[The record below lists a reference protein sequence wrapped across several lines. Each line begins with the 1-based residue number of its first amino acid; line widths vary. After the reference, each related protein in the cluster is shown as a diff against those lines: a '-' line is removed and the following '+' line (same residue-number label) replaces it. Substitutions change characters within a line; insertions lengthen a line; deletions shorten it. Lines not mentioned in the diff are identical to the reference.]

1 MDVETA
7 IRSRRSIKV
16 FDPSHRI
23 DEGETAKLIELA
35 TLSPTAFNLQH
46 WRFVVVR
53 DPLVRFQL
61 RQVAYGQAQVSDAA
75 LLIAVCADVKAWDR
89 DPARCWRNVG
99 PNERNR
105 MVAAIRRFYAP
116 DPQLQRDEAMRSCA
130 LAAQTLMLAA
140 VARGHGTCAM
150 DGFDAA
156 AVARILNL
164 PPDHLV
170 SMFVAIGRPLEPAG
184 PRPGTIPVAEITATD
199 RFVDAAPVKEARLPR
214 AGPA

>member
-7 IRSRRSIKV
+7 IRTRRSIKV

-61 RQVAYGQAQVSDAA
+61 RQAAYGQPQVTDAS
-75 LLIAVCADVKAWDR
+75 LLIALCADVKAWDR
-89 DPARCWRNVG
+89 DPERCWRQVD
-99 PNERNR
+99 PAERDR
-105 MVAAIRRFYAP
+105 MAGTIRRFYAP
-116 DPQLQRDEAMRSCA
+116 DAQLQRDEAMRSCG

-140 VARGHGTCAM
+140 TALGYGSCPM
-150 DGFDAA
+150 DGFDFA

-164 PPDHLV
+164 PARPPREHVRGDRTR
-170 SMFVAIGRPLEPAG
+170 ARAGRPAARHDSDGGAHVGGSL
-184 PRPGTIPVAEITATD
+184 RNRRLNLPV
-199 RFVDAAPVKEARLPR
+199 R
-214 AGPA
+214 AYR

>member
-7 IRSRRSIKV
+7 IRTRRSIKA
-16 FDPSHRI
+16 FDPSHRL
-23 DEGETAKLIELA
+23 DEGEAARLIELA

-61 RQVAYGQAQVSDAA
+61 RQAAYGQPQVTDAS
-75 LLIAVCADVKAWDR
+75 LLIALCADVKAWDR
-89 DPARCWRNVG
+89 DPERCWRNVD
-99 PNERNR
+99 PTERDR
-105 MVAAIRRFYAP
+105 IAGTIRRFYAP
-116 DPQLQRDEAMRSCA
+116 DAQLQRDEAMRSCG

-140 VARGHGTCAM
+140 TALGHGSCPM
-150 DGFDAA
+150 DGFDFA

-170 SMFVAIGRPLEPAG
+170 SMFVAIGRALDPAG
-184 PRPGTIPVAEITATD
+184 PRPGTIPAAELTAVD
-199 RFVDAAPVKEARLPR
+199 RFTKGD
-214 AGPA
+214 

>member
-7 IRSRRSIKV
+7 IRTRRSIRV

-23 DEGETAKLIELA
+23 DDAQAAQLIELA
-35 TLSPTAFNLQH
+35 ALSPTAFNLQH

-61 RQVAYGQAQVSDAA
+61 RQVAYGQAAVSDAS
-75 LLIAVCADVKAWDR
+75 LLIAICADVKAWDR
-89 DPARCWRNVG
+89 DPDRCWSG
-99 PNERNR
+99 ADPDERDR

-116 DPQLQRDEAMRSCA
+116 DPQLQRDEAMRSCG

-140 VARGHGTCAM
+140 TALGYGSCPM
-150 DGFDAA
+150 DGFDFA

-184 PRPGTIPVAEITATD
+184 PRTGKIPAAEITERD
-199 RFVDAAPVKEARLPR
+199 RFAD
-214 AGPA
+214 GD

>member
-7 IRSRRSIKV
+7 IRTRRSIKV

-23 DEGETAKLIELA
+23 GEGETAKLIELA

-61 RQVAYGQAQVSDAA
+61 RQVAYGQAAVTDAA

-89 DPARCWRNVG
+89 DPDRCWSDADPV
-99 PNERNR
+99 ERER
-105 MVAAIRRFYAP
+105 MVTAIRRFYAP
-116 DPQLQRDEAMRSCA
+116 DPQLQRDEAMRSCG

-140 VARGHGTCAM
+140 TALGYGSCRWTASTSPPWRGFSISPTTT
-150 DGFDAA
+150 
-156 AVARILNL
+156 
-164 PPDHLV
+164 
-170 SMFVAIGRPLEPAG
+170 S
-184 PRPGTIPVAEITATD
+184 
-199 RFVDAAPVKEARLPR
+199 
-214 AGPA
+214 

>member
-7 IRSRRSIKV
+7 IRTRRSIKV

-61 RQVAYGQAQVSDAA
+61 RQAAYGQPQVTDAS
-75 LLIAVCADVKAWDR
+75 LLIALCADVMAWDR
-89 DPARCWRNVG
+89 NPERCWRNVE
-99 PNERNR
+99 PLERDR
-105 MVAAIRRFYAP
+105 MAGTIRRFYAP
-116 DPQLQRDEAMRSCA
+116 DVQLQRDEAMRSCG

-140 VARGHGTCAM
+140 TALGYGSCPM
-150 DGFDAA
+150 DGFDFAT
-156 AVARILNL
+156 VARILNL
-164 PPDHLV
+164 PADHLV
-170 SMFVAIGRPLEPAG
+170 SMFVAIGRALEPAG
-184 PRPGTIPVAEITATD
+184 PRPGTIPAAELTAVD
-199 RFVDAAPVKEARLPR
+199 RFASSD
-214 AGPA
+214 

>member
-7 IRSRRSIKV
+7 IRSRRSIKL

-23 DEGETAKLIELA
+23 DERETARLIELA
-35 TLSPTAFNLQH
+35 ALSPTAFNLQH

-61 RQVAYGQAQVSDAA
+61 RQVAYGQSQVTDAA

-89 DPARCWRNVG
+89 DPERCWRNAD
-99 PNERNR
+99 PQERDR
-105 MVAAIRRFYAP
+105 MVTAIRRFYAP

-140 VARGHGTCAM
+140 TALGHGTCPM
-150 DGFDAA
+150 DGFDFG
-156 AVARILNL
+156 AVARILEL

-184 PRPGTIPVAEITATD
+184 PRPGPIPAAELTSLD
-199 RFVDAAPVKEARLPR
+199 RF
-214 AGPA
+214 AGRG

>member
-7 IRSRRSIKV
+7 IRTRRSIRS
-16 FDPSHRI
+16 FDPAHRI
-23 DEGETAKLIELA
+23 DDADATALIGLA
-35 TLSPTAFNLQH
+35 ALSPTAFNLQH

-61 RQVAYGQAQVSDAA
+61 RQAAYDQAAVTDAS
-75 LLIAVCADVKAWDR
+75 LLIAICADVKAWDR
-89 DPARCWRNVG
+89 NPDRCWREVD
-99 PNERNR
+99 PAERDR
-105 MVAAIRRFYAP
+105 VVAAIRRFYAP
-116 DPQLQRDEAMRSCA
+116 DPQLQRDEATRSCA

-164 PPDHLV
+164 PPDHIV

-184 PRPGTIPVAEITATD
+184 PRPGTIPAAELTATD
-199 RFVDAAPVKEARLPR
+199 RFSDIAPVKEARWPH